1 VPRVQRSA
9 DVTWEGNVARGSGAI
24 NGATGAFAELPYS
37 LASRIEKTD
46 GKTSPEE
53 LLAAAHAACFAMSLA
68 GELAG
73 AGSPVD
79 HLDVRAT
86 VTLDQVEDGSHRI
99 VASELLARAR
109 VKEIDAETLQQ
120 LASTASQG
128 CPFSKLI
135 EASGTV
141 TVNATLEGDTD
152 GD

>member
-1 VPRVQRSA
+1 MPRLQRSA
-9 DVTWEGNVARGSGAI
+9 TVIWEGNVARGSGTLSA
-24 NGATGAFAELPYS
+24 GTGAFSELPFS
-37 LASRIEKTD
+37 LASRVEKPE

-53 LLAAAHAACFAMSLA
+53 LLAAAHAACYAMSLA

-73 AGSPVD
+73 AGSPPE

-99 VASELLARAR
+99 VASEVLARAR
-109 VKEIDAETLQQ
+109 VNEVDEQALQQ
-120 LASTASQG
+120 LAESASDG

-135 EASGTV
+135 AASGTV
-141 TVNATLEGDTD
+141 TVNATLEGDSY

>member
-1 VPRVQRSA
+1 MPRVQREA
-9 DVTWEGNVARGSGAI
+9 QVTWEGNVARGSGAI
-24 NGATGAFAELPYS
+24 SGATGAFTELPYS
-37 LASRIEKTD
+37 LAARIEKPD

-73 AGSPVD
+73 AGSAPE

-99 VASELLARAR
+99 VSSELLARAR
-109 VKEIDAETLQQ
+109 VTGMDKGTLER
-120 LASTASQG
+120 LAQSASDG
-128 CPFSKLI
+128 CPLTKLI
-135 EASGTV
+135 EAGATV

>member
-1 VPRVQRSA
+1 
-9 DVTWEGNVARGSGAI
+9 VTWEGNVARGSGAI
-24 NGATGAFAELPYS
+24 SAATGAFAELPYS
-37 LASRIEKTD
+37 LASRVEKPD

-53 LLAAAHAACFAMSLA
+53 LLAAAHAACYAMSLA

-73 AGSPVD
+73 AGSPPE

-99 VASELLARAR
+99 VASDVLARAR
-109 VKEIDAETLQQ
+109 VKEIDGETLQE
-120 LASTASQG
+120 LAATASQG

-141 TVNATLEGDTD
+141 TVNAILEGDTD

>member
-1 VPRVQRSA
+1 VPRVQREA
-9 DVTWEGNVARGSGAI
+9 QVTWEGNVARGSGAI
-24 NGATGAFAELPYS
+24 SAATGAFEDLPYS
-37 LASRIEKTD
+37 LATRIERPD

-68 GELAG
+68 NELASSG
-73 AGSPVD
+73 KAPE

-109 VKEIDAETLQQ
+109 VKETDGPELQRVAET
-120 LASTASQG
+120 ASAG
-128 CPFSKLI
+128 CTMSALI
-135 EASGTV
+135 EASAKV
-141 TVNATLEGDTD
+141 TVNATLEGGTD